1 MQKDLPLSNVFPHRK
16 LFIMAIVDTL
26 SFAGLVLS
34 ATGVA
39 PTMTVVLMHANTPLM
54 VLGSK
59 YLFPDRKYST
69 IQITGVI
76 IIACA
81 LLIGASR
88 SFMDVLG
95 LFARSDSTGSHALQR
110 QQSSGLSTIVYIFAA
125 GMQGLAALYKEK
137 SIIEYCQPADVH
149 VMSCWLFFYQ
159 SAFALVAFPLFYV
172 MQGNQTGFLSLIW
185 R

>member
-1 MQKDLPLSNVFPHRK
+1 
-16 LFIMAIVDTL
+16 MAIVDTL

-54 VLGSK
+54 VIGSK

-69 IQITGVI
+69 VQITGVVI
-76 IIACA
+76 ISCA

-88 SFMDVLG
+88 SFLDVFG
-95 LFARSDSTGSHALQR
+95 LLSRSESTGSHALQR
-110 QQSSGLSTIVYIFAA
+110 QQSSGLSTIVYTCAA

-159 SAFALVAFPLFYV
+159 TVFAFLAFPLFYV
-172 MQGNQTGFLSLIW
+172 LQGSSSTPSLPLPSPSIPQCFHITH
-185 R
+185 